1 MDTKLNF
8 EAVETEELTQV
19 NGGIWRYTSRLGAA
33 GAQMEAR
40 QEEKYGN
47 PFGPT
52 SLDEAAHQALENWVS
67 IP

>member
-1 MDTKLNF
+1 M
-8 EAVETEELTQV
+8 AP
-19 NGGIWRYTSRLGAA
+19 GAA

-47 PFGPT
+47 PFGPK